1 MIPYT
6 LEYDEPAGGTT
17 AAGRRNHP
25 AKRGGS
31 GLDIGIFQ
39 IYHENIKSMP
49 PQSGKGERAEW
60 KNVR

>member
-1 MIPYT
+1 MT
-6 LEYDEPAGGTT
+6 ET
-17 AAGRRNHP
+17 AMENHP
-25 AKRGGS
+25 AKRGDS